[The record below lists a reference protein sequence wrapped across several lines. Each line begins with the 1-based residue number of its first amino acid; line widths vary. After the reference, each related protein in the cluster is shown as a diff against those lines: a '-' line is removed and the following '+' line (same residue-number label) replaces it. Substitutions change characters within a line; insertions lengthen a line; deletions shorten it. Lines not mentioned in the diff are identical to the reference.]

1 MGKGTLKSNPETYKL
16 SNAQRNHY
24 NKIYPQ
30 LAYELRNIY
39 DSNTSFSSDI
49 FSLGYMFKHHWYPSS
64 PILQM

>member
-16 SNAQRNHY
+16 SNAQRNRY

-30 LAYELRNIY
+30 LAHELRNIY
-39 DSNTSFSSDI
+39 DSHTSFSSDI
-49 FSLGYMFKHHWYPSS
+49 FSLGYMFKHWYPSS